1 MHIEDLV
8 KLAGG
13 INNVYRVLLPEG
25 HLSLAV
31 EDPELVGA
39 LPSDAVLKQ
48 VISEWHIVDLSGDPV
63 SEASLFDLGRKIEA
77 RQREKIKQF
86 SHPTSCQYRP
96 AWHIAGPQGL
106 VNDPNGFIY
115 HQGEYHLY
123 YQWSPI
129 GCSHT
134 DKYWVH
140 TTSQDLLN
148 WEWDDVALTPSDWF
162 DSHGAYSGHAVSLDN
177 ELMVFYTG
185 NTRLG
190 EERHRQTMQCA
201 AVSEDGKNLRK
212 LGPLIRELP
221 PGVTEH
227 IRDPKIIHREGRWL
241 LFLGAQTTE
250 MKGRL
255 AVYHSED
262 LHHWEFDR
270 LYGDELGD
278 YGYMWE
284 CPDVFALDGDYY
296 FAFSPQG
303 IDSGSEYNTVPH
315 QNRIARL
322 TFGDNDEVMLS
333 QLQTLDYGFD
343 FYAPQSM
350 QTKDGRRVM
359 CGWMG
364 LPDEWT
370 QPSCRSGNWVHQL
383 TALRELSS
391 ENGKLIQK
399 PQKELETLRSEVREY
414 ELADSCVDLKTKT
427 FELHT
432 QLTWGSCLRLFEDSA
447 YFAELLLDAENRRL
461 IFDRSNT
468 QLEEGDTIREV
479 ALDSDTVELQ
489 ILADNSSLEVFING
503 GEAVMTARIF
513 TPEAATQVSLKGAAK
528 LQVYKLKAPQ
538 MPYLR

>member
-31 EDPELVGA
+31 RDPDLVDELPAGT
-39 LPSDAVLKQ
+39 VLRQ
-48 VISEWHIVDLSGDPV
+48 VIDEWHLLDLSDDSVAEESLFRIGREI
-63 SEASLFDLGRKIEA
+63 EAS
-77 RQREKIKQF
+77 QRENIRQF

-106 VNDPNGFIY
+106 INDPNGFIY

-123 YQWSPI
+123 YQWSPV

-140 TTSQDLLN
+140 TTSKDLLN

-162 DSHGAYSGHAVSLDN
+162 DSHGAYSGHAVSLDH

-212 LGPLIRELP
+212 LGPLIRDLP

-227 IRDPKIIHREGRWL
+227 IRDPKIIHRDGRWL
-241 LFLGAQTTE
+241 MFLGAQTTE

-284 CPDVFALDGDYY
+284 CPDIFEIDGQYY
-296 FAFSPQG
+296 LVFSPQG
-303 IDSGSEYNTVPH
+303 VDSGSPLNTVPH
-315 QNRIARL
+315 QNRIAHL
-322 TFGDNDEVMLS
+322 TFGENDEVILS
-333 QLQTLDYGFD
+333 HLQPLDYGFD
-343 FYAPQSM
+343 FYAPQSL
-350 QTKDGRRVM
+350 QTEDGRRVM

-370 QPSCRSGNWVHQL
+370 HPSCRSGHWVHQL
-383 TALRELSS
+383 TALRELSVK
-391 ENGKLIQK
+391 NGKLIQK
-399 PQKELETLRSEVREY
+399 PQKELEKLYSEVREY
-414 ELADSCVDLKTKT
+414 LLEDSRVDLKTKT
-427 FELHT
+427 FELRT
-432 QLTWGSCLRLFEDSA
+432 QLAWGSRLRLFEDTSF
-447 YFAELLLDAENRRL
+447 FAELYLDAEKRCL
-461 IFDRSNT
+461 LFDRSHT
-468 QLEEGDTIREV
+468 QLEEGDTAREIQ
-479 ALDSDTVELQ
+479 LDSGVVDLQ

-513 TPEAATQVSLKGAAK
+513 TPEGATQVSVKGKAT
-528 LQVYKLKAPQ
+528 LQVCELKVPE